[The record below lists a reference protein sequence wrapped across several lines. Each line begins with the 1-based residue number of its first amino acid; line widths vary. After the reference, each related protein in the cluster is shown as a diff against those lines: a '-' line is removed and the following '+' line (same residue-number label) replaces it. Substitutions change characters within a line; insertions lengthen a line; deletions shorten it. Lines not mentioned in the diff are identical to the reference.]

1 MKTSKSPEKTEITP
15 SKKKLKQARL
25 PFKLISD
32 VSPKPAAPQTR
43 KRKLSAS
50 DMETVTKIGKISKE
64 NDLVEEAVIISDD
77 DSRNGDNPPKEDKS
91 MNPFV
96 KLVDTAWKKKLQKSK
111 KKKGGKKS
119 SKTVSNG
126 SVEVEDGTDSANNK
140 EADSEIMDVDET
152 PTELNEQ
159 TDLEETASNKVMT
172 TSSPKQ
178 QTATKSSPKGQA
190 TSKSPNS
197 SPSGK
202 ATLKSLPKSQRSSK
216 SPAKGQARSKS
227 SPKNETT
234 TQSSPK
240 KELKSKPNEVI
251 ILEDSTNP
259 DVTKTS
265 ESDTAEEKENNT
277 TINNEGHDND
287 LSQNSEVNDT
297 STIEQVSEDSEKTNK
312 KSPSKK
318 VPAINQITPKR
329 SARNI
334 AKAEQNNNS
343 KGSPSKLNESMTS
356 DGSTPKQGSK
366 TSRSSSVTNSQGD
379 VSLNESATSTNLTPK
394 QLQKKIGI
402 CQKERGTGKRKTG
415 KREKEATGKR
425 RKG

>member
-50 DMETVTKIGKISKE
+50 DTDTVTKIGKISKE

-77 DSRNGDNPPKEDKS
+77 DSKSGENPSKEDKS

-119 SKTVSNG
+119 SKTLSNG
-126 SVEVEDGTDSANNK
+126 SVEVEDGADSADNK
-140 EADSEIMDVDET
+140 EADSEMMDVDET
-152 PTELNEQ
+152 PSTELNGSQ
-159 TDLEETASNKVMT
+159 IDSEETASNTEMT

-178 QTATKSSPKGQA
+178 QTATKSSPKSKN
-190 TSKSPNS
+190 TSKSPKS
-197 SPSGK
+197 SPK
-202 ATLKSLPKSQRSSK
+202 DKNTLKSPLQSQTTSK
-216 SPAKGQARSKS
+216 SPAKGQARTKS
-227 SPKNETT
+227 SLKSETT
-234 TQSSPK
+234 TQSSPQK
-240 KELKSKPNEVI
+240 KSPTKSEPNEVI

-259 DVTKTS
+259 DDTKHS
-265 ESDTAEEKENNT
+265 ETDTAEKNNT
-277 TINNEGHDND
+277 TINDVDQDND
-287 LSQNSEVNDT
+287 TTQNSELNDI
-297 STIEQVSEDSEKTNK
+297 SMVEEVLENSEKANK

-318 VPAINQITPKR
+318 APAVNQITPKR

-356 DGSTPKQGSK
+356 EASTPKQGSK

-379 VSLNESATSTNLTPK
+379 VSLNESATSANLTPK
-394 QLQKKIGI
+394 QVSDIFHI
-402 CQKERGTGKRKTG
+402 RG
-415 KREKEATGKR
+415 
-425 RKG
+425 

>member
-50 DMETVTKIGKISKE
+50 DTDTVTKIGKISKE

-77 DSRNGDNPPKEDKS
+77 DSKSGENPSKEDKS

-119 SKTVSNG
+119 SKTLSNG
-126 SVEVEDGTDSANNK
+126 SVEVEDGADSADNK
-140 EADSEIMDVDET
+140 EADSEMMDVDET
-152 PTELNEQ
+152 PSTELNGSQ
-159 TDLEETASNKVMT
+159 IDSEETASNTEMT
-172 TSSPKQ
+172 TSLPKQ
-178 QTATKSSPKGQA
+178 QTATKSSPKSKN
-190 TSKSPNS
+190 TSKSPKS
-197 SPSGK
+197 SPK
-202 ATLKSLPKSQRSSK
+202 DKNTLKSPLQSQTTSK
-216 SPAKGQARSKS
+216 SPAKGQARTKS
-227 SPKNETT
+227 SPKSETT
-234 TQSSPK
+234 TQSSPQK
-240 KELKSKPNEVI
+240 KSPTKSEPNEVI

-259 DVTKTS
+259 DDTKQS
-265 ESDTAEEKENNT
+265 AIDTAEENNT
-277 TINNEGHDND
+277 TKNDEDPDND
-287 LSQNSEVNDT
+287 ITQNSEVNDT
-297 STIEQVSEDSEKTNK
+297 STVEEVSENSEKANK

-318 VPAINQITPKR
+318 TPAVNQITPKR

-356 DGSTPKQGSK
+356 EASTPKQGSK

-379 VSLNESATSTNLTPK
+379 VSLNESATSANLTPK
-394 QLQKKIGI
+394 QVSDIFHI
-402 CQKERGTGKRKTG
+402 RG
-415 KREKEATGKR
+415 
-425 RKG
+425 